1 MSTTSTFIP
10 KLSQKQQ
17 DKLNDLHNSRILLAM
32 PALALQI
39 FIMFPLMR
47 SFLFIV
53 GLFNLPAIVALLG
66 CMLHP
71 QLFSFEMHKTTKVFL
86 KVGMAKAVGGVL
98 FATYLAIKF
107 FGMVKRYEDSN
118 ALVMTYI
125 IPLIGS
131 TLVDI
136 IYSALAHK
144 VIRKTRRI
152 IRTLRGK
159 SSTHRRVSS
168 GYAMRQ
174 SSDSASCG
182 SASCSEEESS
192 EKSSQSGI

>member
-1 MSTTSTFIP
+1 MFTTNTFTTKI
-10 KLSQKQQ
+10 SQKQQ
-17 DKLNDLHNSRILLAM
+17 DKLNVIYNSRILLVM
-32 PALALQI
+32 PVLALQI

-47 SFLFIV
+47 SFLMIV

-66 CMLHP
+66 CMFQP
-71 QLFSFEMHKTTKVFL
+71 QIFSLEMHKTTKVLL
-86 KVGMAKAVGGVL
+86 KVGMAKAVGGAL
-98 FATYLAIKF
+98 FTTYLAIKF
-107 FGMVKRYEDSN
+107 FGMAKRFEDNS
-118 ALVMTYI
+118 ALMMTYI

-131 TLVDI
+131 ALVDI
-136 IYSALAHK
+136 IYSALAYQ

-152 IRTLRGK
+152 IRILRGR

-182 SASCSEEESS
+182 SASCSEEEISD
-192 EKSSQSGI
+192 KSSQNGF

>member
-1 MSTTSTFIP
+1 MFTKSTFTT

-17 DKLNDLHNSRILLAM
+17 DKLNELHNSRILLAM

-53 GLFNLPAIVALLG
+53 GLFNLPTIVALLS
-66 CMLHP
+66 CTLHP
-71 QLFSFEMHKTTKVFL
+71 QLFSFEMHKTTKVLL

-98 FATYLAIKF
+98 FATYLAIKVF
-107 FGMVKRYEDSN
+107 NMVKRYEDNN
-118 ALVMTYI
+118 ALMMTYI

-131 TLVDI
+131 ALVDI
-136 IYSALAHK
+136 IYSALAYQI
-144 VIRKTRRI
+144 IRKTRRI
-152 IRTLRGK
+152 IRILRGR

-168 GYAMRQ
+168 GYAIRQ
-174 SSDSASCG
+174 SSDAASCG

-192 EKSSQSGI
+192 DKSSQNGF

>member
-1 MSTTSTFIP
+1 MFTTSTFTT

-17 DKLNDLHNSRILLAM
+17 DKLNDLYNSRILLAM

-66 CMLHP
+66 CMFQP
-71 QLFSFEMHKTTKVFL
+71 QLFSFEMHKTAKVLL

-98 FATYLAIKF
+98 FATYLTLKF
-107 FGMVKRYEDSN
+107 FGMAKRYEDN
-118 ALVMTYI
+118 NVLMMNYI
-125 IPLIGS
+125 IPLIGIV
-131 TLVDI
+131 LVDV
-136 IYSALAHK
+136 IYSALAYQL
-144 VIRKTRRI
+144 IRKTRRI
-152 IRTLRGK
+152 IRILRGK
-159 SSTHRRVSS
+159 SSAHRRVSS

-182 SASCSEEESS
+182 SASCSEEDISD
-192 EKSSQSGI
+192 KSSQNGI